1 MTTLIIQQ
9 NQDYWLHVTIEP
21 THSPPNSVVLT
32 VQSQW
37 LRAKDPNGLQTRY
50 RTIFSAG
57 DATRIGEELQRQAEI
72 SLTQDQQIGL

>member
-9 NQDYWLHVTIEP
+9 SQDYWLHVSIEP
-21 THSPPNSVVLT
+21 THSPPNSVAIT

-37 LRAKDPNGLQTRY
+37 LRAKDPHGLQTRY
-50 RTIFSAG
+50 RQIFAAG
-57 DATRIGEELQRQAEI
+57 DAIRIGEELQKQAEL